1 MKLAI
6 DKIKAVVRTLDDIVL
21 TENMPLAAL
30 TNIGTGGRAR
40 LFVQVERIS
49 SLQELLPA
57 IAGPWFVL
65 GGGTNLLIADRDFE
79 GLIIQLGSS
88 FRKLHLSADR
98 MFCRAG
104 VPLSRLVK
112 KAIQNGFPGFEELTG
127 IPGSLGG
134 AASMNAGA
142 YLKEIADLTERLWM
156 VDMAGKR
163 RGFSRGELPA
173 SYRKSLAPVPGIIT
187 GMSFRKLPGGDP
199 KAQAERSREIQE
211 KRQGNHPWKART
223 FGSTFKNPEGTFAA
237 RLIQQAEL
245 RGYTVGGA
253 RVSPVHTNF
262 IENTGAATSSEVL
275 AVIKHV
281 RETVK
286 KKFDVE
292 LEPEVRLLGFSES
305 ELGELAPYKV
315 NNFSKP

>member
-1 MKLAI
+1 MSKAI
-6 DKIKAVVRTLDDIVL
+6 DRIKDSVSGLEGIQL
-21 TENMPLAAL
+21 SENMPLATL
-30 TNIGTGGRAR
+30 TNIGTGGRAH
-40 LFVQVERIS
+40 LFAKVERIS
-49 SLQELLPA
+49 ALQKLMPA
-57 IAGPWFVL
+57 IEGPWFVL
-65 GGGTNLLIADRDFE
+65 GGGTNLLIADSGFK
-79 GLIIQLGSS
+79 GLIIQLGQN
-88 FRKLHLSADR
+88 FRKLHLSSER
-98 MFCRAG
+98 IFCRAG

-112 KAIQNGFPGFEELTG
+112 KAILNGFAGFEELTG

-156 VDMAGKR
+156 VDMEGKR
-163 RGFSRGELPA
+163 RVFSRKELPA

-187 GMSFRKLPGGDP
+187 GMSFVKLPGGNP
-199 KAQAERSREIQE
+199 KTQAERSREIQD
-211 KRQGNHPWKART
+211 KRQENHPWKAKT

-253 RVSPVHTNF
+253 RISPVHTNF
-262 IENTGAATSSEVL
+262 IENTGKATSSDVL

-286 KKFDVE
+286 KKFNVA
-292 LEPEVRLLGFSES
+292 LEPEVRLLGFTEA

-315 NNFSKP
+315 NNFS